1 MLKTMASS
9 VYVSKGFNGPA
20 LKYSEKGDSVRFRIG
35 SKVYDSRAEGNSRW
49 VNLGVKAFGDVC
61 ARTLKMK
68 LKEGSC
74 INVSGRLDEERWKD
88 RDTGTERSAFVLIL
102 DDIEYASSAKEGD
115 GKAPQQSELLRKE
128 IRKADAAR
136 ARIWD
141 AIEEGLDLEG
151 AKERL
156 DTILERRAELQ
167 QRLEP
172 VFKQALEQA
181 DGLLCIVHGQQRTV
195 VLGQIGF
202 HFDASFHN
210 LSHNITPR
218 PAFCQ
223 SSQKALAEI
232 CYFLL

>member
-35 SKVYDSRAEGNSRW
+35 SKVYDSRAEGNTRW

-88 RDTGTERSAFVLIL
+88 RDTGAERSAFVLIL

-115 GKAPQQSELLRKE
+115 GQAPQQGGQGQQGQYRQQNQQGQYQQQNQQGQYRQQAPQQNQQGQYRQQAPQQSRQQ
-128 IRKADAAR
+128 
-136 ARIWD
+136 
-141 AIEEGLDLEG
+141 G
-151 AKERL
+151 AQAG
-156 DTILERRAELQ
+156 TMPPGQMPQGFTGYQ
-167 QRLEP
+167 QYGG
-172 VFKQALEQA
+172 A
-181 DGLLCIVHGQQRTV
+181 
-195 VLGQIGF
+195 
-202 HFDASFHN
+202 N
-210 LSHNITPR
+210 L
-218 PAFCQ
+218 
-223 SSQKALAEI
+223 
-232 CYFLL
+232 Y